1 LSSQPHKRRRAATN
15 KQPRGK
21 QLPPV
26 ISEFREVIKIPT
38 SVFVEGAIFFFD
50 KFGWNAVYFIL
61 LLVAVQV
68 LHDVLFYVGV
78 IRNVPQGSND
88 MMDTFKRYADD
99 LGGQIIGGD
108 ALLVISSALIAMLY
122 KMAPFHV
129 TTSITALVTY
139 ALPFAIYTKNPFS
152 IVVEEKKETTKEA
165 FTDPK
170 LDAYKRMVGL

>member
-1 LSSQPHKRRRAATN
+1 M
-15 KQPRGK
+15 
-21 QLPPV
+21 
-26 ISEFREVIKIPT
+26 
-38 SVFVEGAIFFFD
+38 
-50 KFGWNAVYFIL
+50 
-61 LLVAVQV
+61 AVQV